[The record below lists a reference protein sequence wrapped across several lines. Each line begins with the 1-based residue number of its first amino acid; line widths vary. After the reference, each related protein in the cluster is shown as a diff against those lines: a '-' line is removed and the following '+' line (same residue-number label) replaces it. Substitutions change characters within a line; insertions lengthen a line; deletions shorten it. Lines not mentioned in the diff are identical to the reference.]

1 MSLAVAWVHRS
12 PDLASF
18 RYRAAVPARE
28 CEKLGIKT
36 QINEGNA
43 SVVVFS
49 KPVAED
55 LELAASAI
63 KSGAKVV
70 VDFCDDH
77 FASGKLGGLY
87 RNMGELATRIVT
99 PTAEMSRR
107 ILGYLGRESTV
118 IPDAY
123 EQELCA
129 PHAVGNQAL
138 WFGHRLNLQDLEPHI
153 PNVAAAG
160 FALDVATGPKHVN
173 EQWVQW
179 GPAALAKCLAR
190 SNIVLLPT
198 RKGAEYKSPNRL
210 LNAIRAG
217 CFPIC
222 SRHPSYT
229 EFRSMVWVGD
239 MRTGLMWAKAF
250 QDDLN
255 GLVLTAQDYV
265 EINYSPAA
273 IGYRWAQMLGA
284 L

>member
-1 MSLAVAWVHRS
+1 MTMAVAWVHRS

-36 QINEGNA
+36 QINGGNA

-55 LELAASAI
+55 LDLAGSAI

-77 FASGKLGGLY
+77 FGSGKLGGLY
-87 RNMGELATRIVT
+87 RNMGELATRIVA
-99 PTAEMSRR
+99 PTAEMAKRV
-107 ILGYLGRESTV
+107 LGYTGREATV

-123 EQELCA
+123 ENDLCA

-138 WFGHRLNLQDLEPHI
+138 WFGHRLNLPDMEPHI
-153 PNVAAAG
+153 PTVAHAG
-160 FALDVATGPKHVN
+160 FALDIATGPTYKN
-173 EQWVQW
+173 EQWVHW
-179 GPAALAKCLAR
+179 GPAALSKCLAKT
-190 SNIVLLPT
+190 NLVLLPT

-222 SRHPSYT
+222 SHHPSYT
-229 EFRSMVWVGD
+229 EFRNLVWVGD

-250 QDDLN
+250 QGDLD
-255 GLVLTAQDYV
+255 GLVLQAQEFV
-265 EINYSPAA
+265 EANYSPAA